1 MPARRLLAIAV
12 AAALATGCVAA
23 TKPGLKLDGGPR
35 FEKQEAPP
43 NSFRG

>member
-1 MPARRLLAIAV
+1 MPKGRLLAIAL

-23 TKPGLKLDGGPR
+23 TKPSLQFDGSPR
-35 FEKQEAPP
+35 FEKQEMSP